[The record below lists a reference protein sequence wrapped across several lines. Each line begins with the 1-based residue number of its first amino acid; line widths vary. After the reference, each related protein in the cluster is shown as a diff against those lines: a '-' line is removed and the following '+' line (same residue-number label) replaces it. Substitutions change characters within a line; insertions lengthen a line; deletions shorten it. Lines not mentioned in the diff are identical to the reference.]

1 MLNARAVGSSELGS
15 SADLQQ
21 FVTNKTKIMVRH
33 YNRVQKTLMAPRA
46 AGQRVRLNFAQVPSE
61 DMCDDLLNLMA
72 EQEDDA
78 LHDAAAND
86 ARCPEEDRTAVP
98 QQPQPRAARRR
109 KEFDVGTLFADD
121 AHLRD
126 FSVTISAL
134 KRHVPYA
141 WYLAFCNFCARWGV
155 KGSIS
160 LERGNKE
167 EHLHVQVR

>member
-1 MLNARAVGSSELGS
+1 MHERQLGRFV
-15 SADLQQ
+15 QKI
-21 FVTNKTKIMVRH
+21 VTNKTNIMVRH
-33 YNRVQKTLMAPRA
+33 YNRVQKTLMAPCA
-46 AGQRVRLNFAQVPSE
+46 AGQRVRLNIAQVPIE
-61 DMCDDLLNLMA
+61 EMCDDLLNLMA
-72 EQEDDA
+72 EQDDDEQ
-78 LHDAAAND
+78 HGDAANN
-86 ARCPEEDRTAVP
+86 ARRPDDLRTG
-98 QQPQPRAARRR
+98 RRR

-160 LERGNKE
+160 LERGDKE

>member
-1 MLNARAVGSSELGS
+1 MHERQLGRFV
-15 SADLQQ
+15 QKI
-21 FVTNKTKIMVRH
+21 VTNKTNIMVRH

-46 AGQRVRLNFAQVPSE
+46 DGQRVRLNFAQVPIE
-61 DMCDDLLNLMA
+61 EMCDDLLNLMA
-72 EQEDDA
+72 EQDDDS
-78 LHDAAAND
+78 LDDAAANN
-86 ARCPEEDRTAVP
+86 ARCPADDRTALP

-160 LERGNKE
+160 LERGDKE